1 MTATSHSLH
10 QSKSSLL
17 GCLQAKK
24 SPTNVSRS
32 EHSMCRSINNKLHVH
47 TLIILNGLK
56 LKQFQP
62 FLFSGIWC
70 TSGDEMRRLVMI
82 TLLPPHIATEMK
94 PTICQ
99 EKIIPKKVNT
109 KQSQFQYI

>member
-24 SPTNVSRS
+24 SPTNVSWS
-32 EHSMCRSINNKLHVH
+32 EHSMCSLINNELHVH
-47 TLIILNGLK
+47 TLNILNGLK

-70 TSGDEMRRLVMI
+70 TSGQHMRS
-82 TLLPPHIATEMK
+82 ED
-94 PTICQ
+94 
-99 EKIIPKKVNT
+99 
-109 KQSQFQYI
+109 